1 MHQAFY
7 RKYRPKVFSDVIGR
21 DAITSVLRGQVKTG
35 KVSHAYLFCGMRGSG
50 KTTCAKILA
59 KAVNCLSPVNGDPC
73 GECEACRAIE
83 SGLTLDIVEMDAA
96 SNNGVNEVRD
106 MIEQINYTPS
116 ELRMRVYIIDE
127 VHMLTPAAFNA
138 LLKTLE
144 EPPSHVMFIL
154 ATTEVHKLPATI
166 VSRCQRYD
174 FDRIPMDDIVTRL
187 RYVADCEKIDCDD
200 DALYVMAK
208 LSSGALRDAL
218 GYLELCAASGRRLD
232 EKTVSSLLGT
242 SSYDTLISIIDAISS
257 KNIAETFRLLD
268 EAYGHVNDISVLW
281 FELVSVYRDIL
292 IMKATGSPSYTEA
305 TPSQAARLSTVT
317 GRFNR
322 EKLMYAIRTLQEAIY
337 LMQRSPSQKRVIA
350 DMCAVKLCDERL
362 DNSAEALAA
371 RVSTLEDEIATAG
384 TIERPRSAP
393 AQYHPAP
400 EPIKSPDTEIKKEK
414 EKPEETKAN
423 KAPTLTASR
432 KFADVCS
439 KLKALDPSSAAWLS
453 AASAYE
459 GDDGTYRVFFT
470 SDFSYNLAKSSKDT
484 IDKAVIAVT
493 GRYTPGSIILM
504 KKENGGDYTLI
515 DDVIDALNN

>member
-21 DAITSVLRGQVKTG
+21 DAITAVLRGQVKTG

-73 GECEACRAIE
+73 GKCESCRAIE

-116 ELRMRVYIIDE
+116 ELKMRVYIIDE

-166 VSRCQRYD
+166 VSRCQRFD
-174 FDRIPMDDIVTRL
+174 FDRIPMDDIVSRL
-187 RYVADCEKIDCDD
+187 RYVADCEKIECDD

-208 LSSGALRDAL
+208 LASGALRDAL
-218 GYLELCAASGRRLD
+218 GYLELCAASGKRLD

-257 KNIAETFRLLD
+257 KNIAETFKLLD

-322 EKLMYAIRTLQEAIY
+322 EKLMYAIRTLQDAIY
-337 LMQRSPSQKRVIA
+337 MMQRSPSQKRVIA
-350 DMCAVKLCDERL
+350 DMCAVRLCDERL
-362 DNSAEALAA
+362 DNGADALAA
-371 RVSTLEDEIATAG
+371 RISSLEDEIAMSGAVG
-384 TIERPRSAP
+384 RPQSVPQPVPEPVKAAETVIKEP
-393 AQYHPAP
+393 EKAP
-400 EPIKSPDTEIKKEK
+400 E
-414 EKPEETKAN
+414 KATG
-423 KAPTLTASR
+423 KAPTLTASK
-432 KFADVCS
+432 KFADIVS
-439 KLKALDPSSAAWLS
+439 KLKSLDPSSASYLS
-453 AASAYE
+453 SASAYE
-459 GDDGTYRVFFT
+459 GDDNTYRIFFS
-470 SDFSYNLAKSSKDT
+470 SDFAYDLAKSGKET
-484 IDKAVIAVT
+484 IDKAVIAIT
-493 GRYTPGSIILM
+493 GRYAPNTIILM

-515 DDVIDALNN
+515 DDVIEALNN

>member
-21 DAITSVLRGQVKTG
+21 DAITAVLRGQVKTG

-59 KAVNCLSPVNGDPC
+59 KAVNCLSPENGDPC
-73 GECEACRAIE
+73 GKCEACRAIE

-116 ELRMRVYIIDE
+116 ELKMRVYIIDE

-166 VSRCQRYD
+166 VSRCQRFD
-174 FDRIPMDDIVTRL
+174 FDRIPMDDIVSRL
-187 RYVADCEKIDCDD
+187 RYVADCEKIECDD

-218 GYLELCAASGRRLD
+218 GYLELCAASGKRLD

-257 KNIAETFRLLD
+257 KNIAETFKLLD
-268 EAYGHVNDISVLW
+268 DAYGRVNDISVLW

-322 EKLMYAIRTLQEAIY
+322 EKLMYAIKTLQEAIHM
-337 LMQRSPSQKRVIA
+337 MQRSPSQKRVIA

-362 DNSAEALAA
+362 DTGADALAA
-371 RVSTLEDEIATAG
+371 RIASLEDEVAMSGAVGRPQIA
-384 TIERPRSAP
+384 P
-393 AQYHPAP
+393 QPAP
-400 EPIKSPDTEIKKEK
+400 EPVKAAETVIKEPEK
-414 EKPEETKAN
+414 APEKASG
-423 KAPTLTASR
+423 KAPTLTASK
-432 KFADVCS
+432 KFADIVS
-439 KLKALDPSSAAWLS
+439 KLKSLDPSSASYLS
-453 AASAYE
+453 SASAYE
-459 GDDGTYRVFFT
+459 GDDNTYRIFFN
-470 SDFSYNLAKSSKDT
+470 SDFAYNLAKNGKDP

-493 GRYTPGSIILM
+493 GRYTPDSIILM
-504 KKENGGDYTLI
+504 KKENSGDYTLI
-515 DDVIDALNN
+515 DDVIEALNN

>member
-7 RKYRPKVFSDVIGR
+7 RKYRPKVFSDVVGR
-21 DAITSVLRGQVKTG
+21 DEITAVLRGQVKTG

-59 KAVNCLSPVNGDPC
+59 KAVNCENPVNGDPC
-73 GECEACRAIE
+73 GQCPSCRAIE

-106 MIEQINYTPS
+106 MIEQITYTPS
-116 ELRMRVYIIDE
+116 ELKMRVYIIDE
-127 VHMLTPAAFNA
+127 VHMLSTAAFNA

-174 FDRIPMDDIVTRL
+174 FDRIPMDTIVSRL

-218 GYLELCAASGRRLD
+218 GYLELCAASGKHLD

-257 KNIAETFRLLD
+257 KDVSNTFKILD
-268 EAYGHVNDISVLW
+268 GAYKRVNDISVLF

-292 IMKATGSPSYTEA
+292 IMKATGSASFTEA
-305 TPSQAARLSTVT
+305 TPSQAAKLSSVC

-322 EKLMYAIRTLQEAIY
+322 ERLMFAIRTIQDAIY

-362 DNSAEALAA
+362 DGSTEALSA
-371 RVSTLEDEIATAG
+371 RIASLEDAVSMINAG
-384 TIERPRSAP
+384 VVIKP
-393 AQYHPAP
+393 AETEKKAVETPKP
-400 EPIKSPDTEIKKEK
+400 EIKE
-414 EKPEETKAN
+414 EKPREAAKPAKN
-423 KAPTLTASR
+423 PTLTASR
-432 KFADVCS
+432 KFADVAS
-439 KLKALDPSSAAWLS
+439 KLRSLDPSAAAWLS
-453 AASAYE
+453 SASAYE
-459 GDDGTYRVFFT
+459 GDDNTYRILFNN
-470 SDFSYNLAKSSKDT
+470 DFSYNLAKNIKDT
-484 IDKAVIAVT
+484 IDKAVITVT
-493 GRYTPGSIILM
+493 GKYTPQSIMLM
-504 KKENGGDYTLI
+504 KKENSGDYTLI
-515 DDVIDALNN
+515 DDVIEALNN

>member
-7 RKYRPKVFSDVIGR
+7 RKYRPKVFSDVVGR
-21 DAITSVLRGQVKTG
+21 DEITAVLRGQVKTG

-59 KAVNCLSPVNGDPC
+59 KAVNCENPVNGDPC
-73 GECEACRAIE
+73 GQCASCRAID

-96 SNNGVNEVRD
+96 SNNGVNDVRD
-106 MIEQINYTPS
+106 MIEQITYTPS
-116 ELRMRVYIIDE
+116 ELKVRVYIIDE
-127 VHMLTPAAFNA
+127 VHMLSTAAFNA

-174 FDRIPMDDIVTRL
+174 FDRIPMDIIVSRL
-187 RYVADCEKIDCDD
+187 RYVADCEHIDCDD

-242 SSYDTLISIIDAISS
+242 SSYDTLISIVDALSA
-257 KNIAETFRLLD
+257 KDIASALKLLD
-268 EAYGHVNDISVLW
+268 GAYKRVNDITVLF

-292 IMKATGSPSYTEA
+292 IMKATGSASFTEA
-305 TPSQAARLSTVT
+305 TPSQAAKLSGVS

-322 EKLMYAIRTLQEAIY
+322 ERLMFAIRTLQDAIY

-350 DMCAVKLCDERL
+350 DMCAVKLCDEKL
-362 DNSAEALAA
+362 DLSVDALSARIA
-371 RVSTLEDEIATAG
+371 SLEDAVSMINAG
-384 TIERPRSAP
+384 VVIKP
-393 AQYHPAP
+393 A
-400 EPIKSPDTEIKKEK
+400 EPPKTEEK
-414 EKPEETKAN
+414 AEKPPVKEEITN
-423 KAPTLTASR
+423 KMPVTAKNPTLTASR
-432 KFADVCS
+432 KFADVAS
-439 KLKALDPSSAAWLS
+439 KLKSTDPSSAAWLS
-453 AASAYE
+453 SASAYE
-459 GDDGTYRVFFT
+459 GDDGTYRIFFS
-470 SDFSYNLAKSSKDT
+470 SDFALKLAKNNKDG
-484 IDKAVIAVT
+484 IDKAVITVT
-493 GRYTPGSIILM
+493 GKYTPQTVILSH
-504 KKENGGDYTLI
+504 KENSGNFTLI
-515 DDVIDALNN
+515 DDVLEALNDET